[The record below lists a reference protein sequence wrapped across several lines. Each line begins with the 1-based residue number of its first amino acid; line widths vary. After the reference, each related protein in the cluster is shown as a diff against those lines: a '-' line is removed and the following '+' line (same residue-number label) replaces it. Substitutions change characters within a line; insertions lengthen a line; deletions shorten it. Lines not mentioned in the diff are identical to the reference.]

1 MVDAASPEERGQFVQ
16 RQLILSTHDIF
27 HVHDH
32 NKLIEKWCQMSQSF
46 MSTLYRKT
54 IQLLNLVMK
63 RDICWNVIKVLN

>member
-1 MVDAASPEERGQFVQ
+1 MMNAASPERGQLYRDNSYYLRMIF
-16 RQLILSTHDIF
+16 F

-63 RDICWNVIKVLN
+63 RNICWNIIKVFN